1 LKGVENVDG
10 NQTPKEKW
18 YAPDEGVLPAPL
30 PQEKIDEVKN
40 SSEERKETMRK
51 MMREKKKK

>member
-1 LKGVENVDG
+1 VENVDG

-18 YAPDEGVLPAPL
+18 YAPDEGVLPVPL